1 MSMAA
6 GRAAPTR
13 PAPRPPAPPLFRLRA
28 VAPVGRR
35 RRLPFV
41 LLTLGLMVAG
51 VLGLVTLN
59 VTVSQQAFEIAHL
72 SQANRQAERR
82 YGALQAEVDRLKAP
96 GRITRVATG
105 RGMVPA
111 GRPRVAAWPGGRPAT
126 GSRGQAT
133 SPAAPGTR
141 LGDSAWAQ
149 DPDPLKPYL
158 AQP

>member
-1 MSMAA
+1 MSMAE

-13 PAPRPPAPPLFRLRA
+13 PAPRQPAAPPRRLRA
-28 VAPVGRR
+28 VVPVGRR

-41 LLTLGLMVAG
+41 LLTLGMVVAG

-72 SQANRQAERR
+72 QQTNREAERR
-82 YGALQAEVDRLKAP
+82 YGVLQADVDRLKAP
-96 GRITRVATG
+96 GRITRVAAS

-141 LGDSAWAQ
+141 PGDGAYAQ
-149 DPDPLKPYL
+149 DPFPLKPYL

>member
-6 GRAAPTR
+6 GRAASTR
-13 PAPRPPAPPLFRLRA
+13 PAPRPRPAPRQLRA
-28 VAPVGRR
+28 VAPSRRR

-59 VTVSQQAFEIAHL
+59 VTVNQQAFTIARL
-72 SQANRQAERR
+72 SGDNRQAERR
-82 YGALQAEVDRLKAP
+82 YTVLQADVDRLKAP
-96 GRITRVATG
+96 ERITRVAAS
-105 RGMVPA
+105 RGMVTA

-126 GSRGQAT
+126 GSRGSAT

-141 LGDSAWAQ
+141 PGDGAWAQ
-149 DPDPLKPYL
+149 DPFPLKPYL

>member
-13 PAPRPPAPPLFRLRA
+13 PAPRPPAPPARLRA
-28 VAPVGRR
+28 VPTLRR

-72 SQANRQAERR
+72 QQANREAERR
-82 YGALQAEVDRLKAP
+82 YGVLQSDVDRLKAP
-96 GRITRVATG
+96 GRITRVAAS

-133 SPAAPGTR
+133 SPAASGTR
-141 LGDSAWAQ
+141 PGEGAFAQ
-149 DPDPLKPYL
+149 EPFPLKPYL

>member
-72 SQANRQAERR
+72 SQANREAERR

-141 LGDSAWAQ
+141 QGDSAWAQ